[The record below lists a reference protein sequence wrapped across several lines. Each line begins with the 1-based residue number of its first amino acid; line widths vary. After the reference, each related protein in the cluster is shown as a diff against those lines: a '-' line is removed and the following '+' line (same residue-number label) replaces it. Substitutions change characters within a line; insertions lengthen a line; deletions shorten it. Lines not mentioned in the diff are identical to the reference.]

1 MNTRSWLYAIARP
14 MGDTAAIRRGGVVQR
29 RVNNPHAWFTCF
41 APAASPQVAVGV
53 IVLNGGSLANEATG
67 GAIAAPIARDVIAA
81 ALGLGQ

>member
-1 MNTRSWLYAIARP
+1 MARKTGTAEH
-14 MGDTAAIRRGGVVQR
+14 GDGQP
-29 RVNNPHAWFTCF
+29 PHAWFTCF